1 MSRNKNDPEMLEA
14 RLRYFIGCSLV
25 VILGGTIFAVLY
37 SLVFITQ
44 PLEVSPNDQKFFEL
58 LTPLASFIVGALGGV
73 LAAGNSSKRNDGNDE
88 PPKQEY
94 TE

>member
-1 MSRNKNDPEMLEA
+1 MSRSKNDPEMLEA

-44 PLEVSPNDQKFFEL
+44 PLEVSPNDQKFFDSDNVGTL
-58 LTPLASFIVGALGGV
+58 PCKRLGFPLERDAK
-73 LAAGNSSKRNDGNDE
+73 N
-88 PPKQEY
+88 
-94 TE
+94 